1 MGRQKFDFEKN
12 IKQGETKLSYE
23 FYIIKDSITY
33 NDLMP
38 IVIGNMPSL
47 FVYHF
52 GKQYWH

>member
-1 MGRQKFDFEKN
+1 MGRQFDFEKN